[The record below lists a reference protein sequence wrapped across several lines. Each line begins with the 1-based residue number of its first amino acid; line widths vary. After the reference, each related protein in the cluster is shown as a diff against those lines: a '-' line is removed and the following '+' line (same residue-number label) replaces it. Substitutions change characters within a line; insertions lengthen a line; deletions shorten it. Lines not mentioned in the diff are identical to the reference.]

1 MKNISIKKI
10 LLGSIA
16 LFIAI
21 FSIVSLSF
29 SLTKVDDVYGK
40 YSENGFELLDFKSFF
55 ITSSYQTG
63 AIALALICW
72 LQLLLSVVCIVL
84 MVLTFFKKQDKI
96 NKVNFISVL
105 VCTIFSLLYL
115 IEGIVYT
122 TINANTWGDN
132 FSTLSYV
139 PFIIIAV
146 FAIAYFVILKIL
158 PNDFVFKTKKA
169 LNTEP
174 TTSTESATVEE
185 QVVEIN
191 QSEEVK

>member
-1 MKNISIKKI
+1 M
-10 LLGSIA
+10 
-16 LFIAI
+16 
-21 FSIVSLSF
+21 
-29 SLTKVDDVYGK
+29 VDDVYGK

-55 ITSSYQTG
+55 ITSSYQAG

-146 FAIAYFVILKIL
+146 FTVAYFVILKVMPDDL
-158 PNDFVFKTKKA
+158 GLKTNEA
-169 LNTEP
+169 LNTKP
-174 TTSTESATVEE
+174 ATVEE
-185 QVVEIN
+185 QAEETN
-191 QSEEVK
+191 QPEEVK